1 MSANADSEAKFQVQR
16 ARLSAVQ
23 ARSTSFRG
31 FSEQELD
38 KLLPFLSLIEFEDGD
53 PIIRC
58 GEDATWT
65 GVLLGGELE
74 AVLPFQ
80 LKAPIKT

>member
-1 MSANADSEAKFQVQR
+1 MREHTPRMPADADSEAKFQVQR

-38 KLLPFLSLIEFEDGD
+38 TLLPFLSLIEFEDGD
-53 PIIRC
+53 LYTLFIFESSPRTLHI
-58 GEDATWT
+58 
-65 GVLLGGELE
+65 
-74 AVLPFQ
+74 
-80 LKAPIKT
+80 